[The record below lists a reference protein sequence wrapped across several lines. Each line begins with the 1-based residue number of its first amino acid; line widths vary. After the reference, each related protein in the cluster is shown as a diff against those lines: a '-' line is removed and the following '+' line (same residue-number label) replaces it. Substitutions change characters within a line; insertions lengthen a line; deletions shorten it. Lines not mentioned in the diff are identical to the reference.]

1 MKNSIQIALIMVV
14 LTFSIVST
22 TLEAQSIRINEI
34 GTTVDFEGTTTW
46 VELKNTGTTTIDAS
60 DLLFCSQFTYPPVG
74 SQPILSGNNDY
85 TIPPD
90 GFLVVEASIISDGND
105 ELGLYEA
112 GTTIAGFGN
121 SDNIIDY
128 VMYNGVTGGRS
139 NVADNAGIWIDGE
152 FVPSVESTQ
161 TFSFFEDA
169 TDNPVDNWKAGS
181 PTPGEANE
189 EATTTDIDDVNTVAD
204 EFQII
209 GNFPNPFNPTTTIQF
224 NLPSAARVSVQVYN
238 ILGSEV
244 MQIDAGRFSAGSANQ
259 IVVNA
264 QNLSSGT
271 YFYRLTAQTNSEVLR
286 VSDSFTLIK

>member
-1 MKNSIQIALIMVV
+1 MKNYILLVLLI
-14 LTFSIVST
+14 T
-22 TLEAQSIRINEI
+22 TLTLSTFTISANAQSIRINEI
-34 GTTVDFEGTTTW
+34 GTTVDFEGATTW

-60 DLLFCSQFTYPPVG
+60 DLLFCSQFNYPNVG
-74 SQPILSGNNDY
+74 SQPILFGNSDY
-85 TIPPD
+85 TIPAD
-90 GFLVVEASIISDGND
+90 GYLVVEASTISNGND
-105 ELGLYEA
+105 EMGLYEA
-112 GTTIAGFGN
+112 GTGNFGN

-128 VMYNGVTGGRS
+128 VMYNGVTSGRA

-161 TFSFFEDA
+161 TFSFFEDG

-181 PTPGEANE
+181 PTPGDANE

-224 NLPSAARVSVQVYN
+224 NLPSAASVNVQVYN

>member
-1 MKNSIQIALIMVV
+1 MKNYILLVLLVTM
-14 LTFSIVST
+14 LTFSSFNT
-22 TLEAQSIRINEI
+22 TTNAQSIRINEI

-46 VELKNTGTTTIDAS
+46 VELKNTGSTTVDAS
-60 DLLFCSQFTYPPVG
+60 NLLFCSQFAYPSVG
-74 SQPILSGNNDY
+74 TQPILFGNSDY

-90 GFLVVEASIISDGND
+90 GFLVVEATTISDGND
-105 ELGLYEA
+105 EMGLYEA
-112 GTTIAGFGN
+112 GTGNFGN
-121 SDNIIDY
+121 PDNIIDY
-128 VMYNGVTGGRS
+128 VMYNGVTTGRDG
-139 NVADNAGIWIDGE
+139 VAADAGIWIEGE

-161 TFSFFEDA
+161 SFAFFEDG

-189 EATTTDIDDVNTVAD
+189 EATTTDIDDVTTVAD

-224 NLPSAARVSVQVYN
+224 NLPSAATVSVQVYN

-244 MQIDAGRFSAGSANQ
+244 MQIDAGRLSAGSANQ

-271 YFYRLTAQTNSEVLR
+271 YFYRLTAQTNNEVLR

>member
-1 MKNSIQIALIMVV
+1 MKNYILLVLLILA
-14 LTFSIVST
+14 LTFSTFTTST
-22 TLEAQSIRINEI
+22 HAQSIRINEI

-46 VELKNTGTTTIDAS
+46 VELKNTGSSTVDVSNLI
-60 DLLFCSQFTYPPVG
+60 FCSQFNYPPVG
-74 SQPILSGNNDY
+74 SQPILFGNSDY

-90 GFLVVEASIISDGND
+90 GFLVVEASTISNGND
-105 ELGLYEA
+105 EMGLYEA
-112 GTTIAGFGN
+112 GTGDFGN
-121 SDNIIDY
+121 SNNIIDY
-128 VMYNGVTGGRS
+128 VMYNGVTTGRDG
-139 NVADNAGIWIDGE
+139 VADEAGIWIDGE

-161 TFSFFEDA
+161 TFSFFEDG

-189 EATTTDIDDVNTVAD
+189 EATTTDIDDVTTVAD

-224 NLPSAARVSVQVYN
+224 NLPSAATVSVQIYN

-244 MQIDAGRFSAGSANQ
+244 MRINAGRFSAGSANQ

-271 YFYRLTAQTNSEVLR
+271 YFYRLIAQTNSEQLR